1 MKSRCVFDV
10 AGKRHQVEA
19 LDEESLVPDFYADR
33 LRAQR
38 QMQLLSRLRDEVTLW
53 EGLSARLA
61 DLHEL
66 AVLLEDEPDPGLED
80 EVARAVAEVEAT
92 LERQRFL
99 LMLSGE
105 HDPKSALVSIHAGNG
120 GTDAQDW
127 VQILQRAYMR
137 WADAH
142 GYTVEVL
149 DVTPGEEAGIKST
162 TFSVAGPYAYGYLR
176 GEAGAHRLIRLSP
189 FDAAHRR
196 QTSFAKV
203 EVMPDIGDDPIEIV
217 IRPEDLEVDTF
228 RSTGKGGQHINKT
241 DSAVRMR
248 HKPTGLVV
256 TCQNERSQIQNRE
269 LALRVLKARLY
280 ELQMKERE
288 NEQARLKGAHVEADF
303 GNQVRTVTLHPY
315 TLVKD
320 HRTLAEQGD
329 TNAYLNGEMDR
340 FIQANLEARANESYS
355 TAAAATSE

>member
-1 MKSRCVFDV
+1 MKSRCVFDL
-10 AGKRHQVEA
+10 AAKRKQIEA
-19 LDEESLVPDFYADR
+19 LEEESLAPDYYADR
-33 LRAQR
+33 SHAQR

-53 EGLSARLA
+53 DGLTSRLA
-61 DLHEL
+61 DLDEL
-66 AVLLEDEPDPGLED
+66 AALLEAESDADLEA
-80 EVARAVAEVEAT
+80 EVIRAVEDVEAT

-105 HDPKSALVSIHAGNG
+105 HDAKSAIVSIHAGNG

-127 VQILQRAYMR
+127 VQMLQRAYMR

-162 TFSVAGPYAYGYLR
+162 TFSVSGPYAYGYMR

-203 EVMPDIGDDPIEIV
+203 EVMPDVGDEPIEIV

-228 RSTGKGGQHINKT
+228 RSTGKGGQHLNKT

-269 LALRVLKARLY
+269 LALRVLKSRLY
-280 ELQMKERE
+280 ELQLEERE
-288 NEQARLKGAHVEADF
+288 KEQARLKGVHVEADF
-303 GNQVRTVTLHPY
+303 GNQIRTVTLHPY
-315 TLVKD
+315 NLVKD
-320 HRTLAEQGD
+320 HRTGAEQGD
-329 TNAYLNGEMDR
+329 TSAYLNGEMDR
-340 FIQANLEARANESYS
+340 FIEANLEARANETY
-355 TAAAATSE
+355 AAPTN